1 VAKRAKN
8 PTLDQLR
15 HLARVGAEATIT
27 RLRTEILAIERAFPE
42 LASARGRKHTLDV
55 AAKKTYHMSS
65 AARKAVSDRMTK
77 YWAARRKAKA
87 KLSKKG

>member
-1 VAKRAKN
+1 VAKRAKH
-8 PTLDQLR
+8 PSFDQLR

-42 LASARGRKHTLDV
+42 LASAKGRKHTFEI
-55 AAKKTYHMSS
+55 AAKKSYHMSS

-87 KLSKKG
+87 KLAKKG